1 VFCWVLQD
9 VNDSPNPALSI
20 EELARLFSQHMPHGR
35 DIGMRL
41 EDLAADGK
49 TRMSLPA
56 QPFLAGDAGASFF
69 FPGVMFSLA
78 DSACGLAV
86 FRALGRF
93 VPIATLDMRI
103 DHLAP
108 ATMDADLIA
117 VAECYRLTKPVAF
130 ACCELLSG
138 PQRRV
143 AAIAVG
149 TFMLS
154 SSSAKAPDITRFAGG
169 RRS

>member
-1 VFCWVLQD
+1 MKGAPGPI
-9 VNDSPNPALSI
+9 SAI
-20 EELARLFSQHMPHGR
+20 EELARLFAQRIPHAQ
-35 DIGMRL
+35 DIGIRL
-41 EDLAADGK
+41 EGVAADGK
-49 TRMSLPA
+49 TRMRLPP
-56 QPFLAGDAGASFF
+56 QDVLAGDPGGRFF

-86 FRALGRF
+86 FRALGRY

-108 ATMDADLIA
+108 ATMDAELVA
-117 VAECYRLTKPVAF
+117 AAECYHLTRSIAF
-130 ACCELLSG
+130 ARCELLSG
-138 PQRRV
+138 PDRSV

-154 SSSAKAPDITRFAGG
+154 SSSAKAGDITKFARGQL
-169 RRS
+169 S